1 MLLSRGRVRLPHPNE
16 REMCDFAESFSNWT
30 EKLLEKTDTADR
42 MWIQQAIL
50 QLTLQYYQWYV
61 HAPPAHQTRIGPK
74 GHLCIFHVYMHAL
87 DSLMAM
93 RDALDP
99 PIHVP
104 PAPPPQIERI
114 VVEKPYPVIP
124 SFSDQGTL
132 LGLED

>member
-1 MLLSRGRVRLPHPNE
+1 MLLRGSRVRLPDPRH
-16 REMCDFAESFSNWT
+16 RDMCGFAESFSNWT
-30 EKLLEKTDTADR
+30 EKLLEKTDTTDR

-61 HAPPAHQTRIGPK
+61 QVPQAHQTRVGPK
-74 GHLCIFHVYMHAL
+74 GHLCIFHIYIHAL
-87 DSLMAM
+87 DSLMSV

-99 PIHVP
+99 PVYVS
-104 PAPPPQIERI
+104 PPQIERI